1 MYCRGVSSNIQ
12 TQSNNITSNTIFS
25 GIFNII
31 CTFNSNVYFKANTFF
46 DGSYSYFN
54 GVAEFLNSANFSSS
68 ANVNGNINLMLES
81 SKINFKQASV
91 ATEINSTIYYSSTS
105 GLVVENLNSTG
116 GKNIIMNSNSNIKL
130 QTTDEVILTKPNISL
145 STVYFCNAR
154 GFDGTVEIVLITTPI
169 PEFIISQT
177 YDNLEIRLPNIVNGG
192 DVGNGAHCFIR
203 TANGKS
209 AVVRGA
215 YDTTLTRM
223 YNIGNAS
230 PVATVNL
237 TQNQNYMVVFYGG
250 YWYLS
255 D

>member
-1 MYCRGVSSNIQ
+1 MFCRGVSSNIQ
-12 TQSNNITSNTIFS
+12 TQFNNITSNSIFS
-25 GIFNII
+25 GIFNIAY
-31 CTFNSNVYFKANTFF
+31 NFF
-46 DGSYSYFN
+46 LMYFN
-54 GVAEFLNSANFSSS
+54 GIAQFLNSANFSSS
-68 ANVNGNINLMLES
+68 ANVNGDVNLMLET
-81 SKINFKQASV
+81 SKINFQQA
-91 ATEINSTIYYSSTS
+91 APITEVNSKMYYSSTS
-105 GLVVENLNSTG
+105 GLVVGNLNTTG
-116 GKNIIMNSNSNIKL
+116 GKNIIMNCNSNIKL

-230 PVATVNL
+230 AVATINL
-237 TQNQNYMVVFYGG
+237 TQNQNYMCVFYGG
-250 YWYLS
+250 Y
-255 D
+255 